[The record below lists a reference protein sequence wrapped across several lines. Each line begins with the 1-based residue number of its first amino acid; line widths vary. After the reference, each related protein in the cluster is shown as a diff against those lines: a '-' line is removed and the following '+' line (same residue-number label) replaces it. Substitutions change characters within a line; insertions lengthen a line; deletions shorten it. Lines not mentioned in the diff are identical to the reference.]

1 MRPQRLLFEGTSK
14 EKYCAMST
22 VEFCISVSLVA
33 VLAFACTTDKD
44 IVVLNVEGLAS
55 ALIRNVALNVKSA
68 NLSGK
73 AQRAAAME
81 AERARVQVE
90 MVCRVQPRRLHPSR
104 LQSVL

>member
-22 VEFCISVSLVA
+22 VEFCINVFLVA
-33 VLAFACTTDKD
+33 VLA
-44 IVVLNVEGLAS
+44 S
-55 ALIRNVALNVKSA
+55 ALTRNVGLSVLYA

-73 AQRAAAME
+73 ARRAAATD

-90 MVCRVQPRRLHPSR
+90 LGCRVQTRGLRPS
-104 LQSVL
+104 QSPSVL